1 MSPAATLRGI
11 DELGLVKVSE
21 RVEVPPIK
29 IVDGLNEVTSVNGA
43 GLLTVRVAV
52 AILLVPA
59 YTASTE
65 LLAVNVPAVV
75 PVTEAVIVQEAPL
88 AKVNG
93 AMVNPVP
100 SARKVT
106 APPFWQVEVVVADGL
121 EKVRPAGT

>member
-1 MSPAATLRGI
+1 VRPALTLRDI

-21 RVEVPPIK
+21 RVEVPLIR
-29 IVDGLNEVTSVNGA
+29 IVAGLNEVTSVNGA
-43 GLLTVRVAV
+43 GLLTISVAV
-52 AILLVPA
+52 VLLSPA
-59 YTASTE
+59 FELTE

-75 PVTEAVIVQEAPL
+75 PVTEAVIVQDAPL